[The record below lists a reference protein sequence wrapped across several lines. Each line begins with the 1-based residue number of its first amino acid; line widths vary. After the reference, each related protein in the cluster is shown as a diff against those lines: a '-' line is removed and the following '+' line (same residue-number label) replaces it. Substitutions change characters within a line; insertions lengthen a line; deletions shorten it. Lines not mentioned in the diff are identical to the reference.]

1 MPASPAAPP
10 GELKIRPFEER
21 DRDKVKALWRTAFAE
36 FPDDPDESINFCLRS
51 GHGAVFIGVVGE
63 AVVATILA
71 GHDGHRGW
79 LYHVATA
86 PEHRGRGYGRSMV
99 AHAEAYLAARGVPK
113 INLQIRT
120 GNAAVQGFY
129 ERLGYA
135 VEPRINMGK
144 RFSIT
149 PPLADPDER
158 APGTL
163 DLVIT
168 HLEMTRRPRLPAPPP
183 PALKLAVLRPTA
195 ISVSF
200 YRYLYNTVGAPWAW
214 YERRRMSD
222 RELAAVVQHPDVD
235 VYVLYANGEPAGY
248 AELDRRSMPD
258 IELAYFGLMPAFIG
272 RRLGPWFLHWVV
284 DAAWTRDPQRLWVH
298 TCNLDHPRAIAHYQ
312 RAGFVPFRQERRL
325 VRDPRPL
332 A

>member
-1 MPASPAAPP
+1 MALSPAAPP
-10 GELKIRPFEER
+10 GEFRIRPFEER
-21 DRDKVKALWRTAFAE
+21 DRKAVRALWHAAFGE
-36 FPDDPDESINFCLRS
+36 FPDDPDESIDFCLRA
-51 GHGAVFIGVVGE
+51 GHGALFVGLLDDT
-63 AVVATILA
+63 VVATILA

-86 PEHRGRGYGRSMV
+86 TEHRGRGYGQDMV
-99 AHAEAYLAARGVPK
+99 AHAEAHLAAQGVPK
-113 INLQIRT
+113 VNLQIRT
-120 GNAAVQGFY
+120 GNAQVQGFY

-149 PPLADPDER
+149 PPLVPPDTR
-158 APGTL
+158 VPGML
-163 DLVIT
+163 DIVIT
-168 HLEMTRRPRLPAPPP
+168 HLEMTQRPRLAAPPAP
-183 PALKLAVLRPTA
+183 AQRLAVLRPSA
-195 ISVSF
+195 ISIPF
-200 YRYLYNTVGAPWAW
+200 YRYLYNTVGAPWIW

-222 RELAAVVQHPDVD
+222 GDLEAVLRHPDVEI
-235 VYVLYANGEPAGY
+235 YVLYADGEPAGY
-248 AELDRRSMPD
+248 AELDRRGMPE

-284 DAAWTRDPQRLWVH
+284 DAAWIHAPQRLWVH

-312 RAGFVPFRQERRL
+312 RAGFVPFRQERRR

>member
-1 MPASPAAPP
+1 MASSPAGPP
-10 GELKIRPFEER
+10 DELKIRPFEER
-21 DRDKVKALWRTAFAE
+21 DRDTVKALWRAAFAE
-36 FPDDPDESINFCLRS
+36 FPDDPDDTINFCLRS
-51 GHGAVFIGVVGE
+51 GNGALFVGVLGE
-63 AVVATILA
+63 AVVATVLA

-86 PEHRGRGYGRSMV
+86 PEHRSRGYGRNMV
-99 AHAEAYLAARGVPK
+99 AHAEAHLTAQGVPK
-113 INLQIRT
+113 VNLQIRT

-129 ERLGYA
+129 ERLGYTL
-135 VEPRINMGK
+135 EPRINMGK

-149 PPLADPDER
+149 PPLAGLDER
-158 APGTL
+158 TPGTL
-163 DLVIT
+163 ELVTT
-168 HLEMTRRPRLPAPPP
+168 HLEMTRRPGLPAPPP

-200 YRYLYNTVGAPWAW
+200 YRYLYNTAGAPWAW

-222 RELAAVVQHPDVD
+222 SELAAVVQHPDVD
-235 VYVLYANGEPAGY
+235 VFVLYADGEPAGY

-258 IELAYFGLMPAFIG
+258 IELAYFGLLPAFIG

-284 DAAWTRDPQRLWVH
+284 DAAWARDPRRLWVH

-312 RAGFVPFRQERRL
+312 RAGFVPFKQERRL